1 MDNRAQSRI
10 KMVSFALISILL
22 GVASTALT
30 LEAVLRAF
38 PVNEGL
44 HVTPVNQD
52 NPILKFAPNRISTW
66 SKGWNFSIVN
76 KVKTNNYG
84 FVNDI
89 DYDPNATTPL
99 LAIVGDSYVEAAM
112 VPYKETA
119 AGILARAL
127 APKARV
133 YSFGSSGSALSQYLA
148 YCRYARDTFRPD
160 ALVIVVDG
168 NDYSESLLQ
177 YKSAPAFHYFTKSPD
192 GTLVLQRVDFEV
204 TPWRSFV
211 RRSALGMYLATNVHA
226 QSWANYIKNY
236 FPQFVSQTSPS
247 LTDASEGAE
256 RKHIV
261 ESQGAVETFLKLLPS
276 LSGLPPSKII
286 MVVDGMRETIY
297 NTERVAAIAAYID
310 YVDVMRRY
318 LIAKAQA
325 GGFEVIDMQP
335 RFLEHYRRYG
345 QRFEFATDNHWNP
358 LGHAVV
364 ADAVQRSMM
373 YRTVFGEVVP

>member
-1 MDNRAQSRI
+1 MVNRPQSRI
-10 KMVSFALISILL
+10 KRVSFVLISILL
-22 GVASTALT
+22 GVTATVLT
-30 LEAVLRAF
+30 LEVVLRAF

-44 HVTPVNQD
+44 HATPVNQD
-52 NPILKFAPNRISTW
+52 NPILKFEPNRISTW
-66 SKGWNFSIVN
+66 SKRWNFSIVN

-112 VPYKETA
+112 VPYKQTA

-127 APKARV
+127 APKARA
-133 YSFGSSGSALSQYLA
+133 YSFGASGSALSQYLA

-177 YKSAPAFHYFTKSPD
+177 YKSDPAFHYFVRSPD
-192 GTLVLQRVDFEV
+192 GTLILQRVDFEV
-204 TPWRSFV
+204 TLWRSLV

-226 QSWANYIKNY
+226 QNWAHYIKNY
-236 FPQFVSQTSPS
+236 YFQFVSQSPPS
-247 LTDASEGAE
+247 LTDASAGAE
-256 RKHIV
+256 RKRIV
-261 ESQGAVETFLKLLPS
+261 ESQEAVDTFLKLLPS
-276 LSGLPPSKII
+276 LSGLPRSRII

-297 NTERVAAIAAYID
+297 DTERVASIAAYMA

-318 LIAKAQA
+318 FIAKAQA
-325 GGFEVIDMQP
+325 DGFEVIDMQP
-335 RFLEHYRRYG
+335 RFLDHYRRYG
-345 QRFEFATDNHWNP
+345 EKFEFATDRHWNP
-358 LGHAVV
+358 LGHTVV

-373 YRTVFGEVVP
+373 YRTVFGEVLP

>member
-1 MDNRAQSRI
+1 MVNRAQSRI

-22 GVASTALT
+22 GVAATVLT

-52 NPILKFAPNRISTW
+52 NPIMKFAPNRISTW
-66 SKGWNFSIVN
+66 SRGWNFSIVN

-112 VPYKETA
+112 VPYKQTA
-119 AGILARAL
+119 AGILAGAL

-148 YCRYARDTFRPD
+148 YCRYVRDTFRPD
-160 ALVIVVDG
+160 ALVIIVVG
-168 NDYSESLLQ
+168 NDYDESLLQ
-177 YKSAPAFHYFTKSPD
+177 YKSEPGYHYFARSHD
-192 GTLVLQRVDFEV
+192 GTLILQRVDFEV
-204 TPWRSFV
+204 TLWRSLV
-211 RRSALGMYLATNVHA
+211 RRSALGMYLATNVHT
-226 QSWANYIKNY
+226 QLWANSIKNY
-236 FPQFVSQTSPS
+236 FPQFVSQTPPS
-247 LTDASEGAE
+247 LTDASAGAE
-256 RKHIV
+256 HEHIV
-261 ESQGAVETFLKLLPS
+261 ESQEAVETFLKLLPS
-276 LSGLPPSKII
+276 LSGLPRSKII

-297 NTERVAAIAAYID
+297 NTEYVAAGKEAYI
-310 YVDVMRRY
+310 DVMRRY
-318 LIAKAQA
+318 FIAKAQA

-345 QRFEFATDNHWNP
+345 QRFEYATNNHWNP

-373 YRTVFGEVVP
+373 YRTVFGGVLP

>member
-1 MDNRAQSRI
+1 MVNRVQSRF
-10 KMVSFALISILL
+10 KMMSLALISILL
-22 GVASTALT
+22 GVAVTVLI
-30 LEAVLRAF
+30 LEVALRAF
-38 PVNEGL
+38 SVNEGL
-44 HVTPVNQD
+44 QVTPVNQD
-52 NPILKFAPNRISTW
+52 NPILKFAPNRTSIW
-66 SKGWNFSIVN
+66 SKNWNFSIVN

-112 VPYKETA
+112 VPYKQTVS
-119 AGILARAL
+119 GIFATAL
-127 APKARV
+127 APKTRV

-204 TPWRSFV
+204 TPWRSLV

-226 QSWANYIKNY
+226 QFWPNRIKRY
-236 FPQFVSQTSPS
+236 FSQLVSRTPHSV
-247 LTDASEGAE
+247 TDASMNTE
-256 RKHIV
+256 RGHIF
-261 ESQGAVETFLKLLPS
+261 ESQEAVETFLKLLPS

-297 NTERVAAIAAYID
+297 DTERVAGIAAYIA

-318 LIAKAQA
+318 FIAKAQA

-345 QRFEFATDNHWNP
+345 QRFEFATDYHWNP

-373 YRTVFGEVVP
+373 YRIVLGGVSP